1 MEKWAWGL
9 GMLVLTGVPAIVGG
23 GIIWQLFEKWQ
34 PVIIWEAILLFG
46 MILIIARGNRNR
58 SGHGV

>member
-23 GIIWQLFEKWQ
+23 GIIWQILEKWQ
-34 PVIIWEAILLFG
+34 PVIIWEAILLFV
-46 MILIIARGNRNR
+46 MIVVIAKGNRNR
-58 SGHGV
+58 SSHGV